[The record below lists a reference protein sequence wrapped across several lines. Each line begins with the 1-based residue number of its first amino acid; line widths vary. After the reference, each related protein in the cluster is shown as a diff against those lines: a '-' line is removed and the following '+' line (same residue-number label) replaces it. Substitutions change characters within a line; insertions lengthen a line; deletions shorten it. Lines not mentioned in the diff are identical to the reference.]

1 MSTEQGLKVTNL
13 SAGYGRV
20 PVVFDVSFTVAPGE
34 MVALVGRNGAGK
46 STSLAAVAGLRFGPG
61 GGQVTLDGEDLT
73 GAASDRIVRAGLK
86 LVPEGRRLF
95 RDMNVYENLRLGA
108 FLRRREGRRNIDADV
123 ARIYDLFPALA
134 VARSKTVGSLSGGQQ
149 QMVAVGQALMTSPRF
164 LALDEPTAGLAPTLI
179 DTLYE
184 SFLALAAEGIGL
196 LIVDQNIE
204 RVLEST
210 RRYYVVD
217 SGRVVLD
224 GPCHSGALDQVV
236 RIVLGSERQREEI
249 LDRL

>member
-1 MSTEQGLKVTNL
+1 VTNL

-20 PVVFDVSFTVAPGE
+20 PVVFDVSFSVAPGE

-46 STSLAAVAGLRFGPG
+46 TTSLAAVAGLRYGPVG
-61 GGQVTLDGEDLT
+61 GRVSLDGQDLT
-73 GAASDRIVRAGLK
+73 GASSDQIVRAGLK

-95 RDMNVYENLRLGA
+95 RDMTVYDNLRLGA
-108 FLRRREGRRNIDADV
+108 FLRRSEGRRAVDID
-123 ARIYDLFPALA
+123 IGGTYDLFPALA
-134 VARSKTVGSLSGGQQ
+134 GARDRTVSSLSGGQQ
-149 QMVAVGQALMTSPRF
+149 QMVAVAQALMTKPRF
-164 LALDEPTAGLAPTLI
+164 LALDEPTAGLAPALI
-179 DTLYE
+179 DAMYE
-184 SFLALAAEGIGL
+184 SFAALASRGIGL

-217 SGRVVLD
+217 SGRVVLE
-224 GPCHSGALDQVV
+224 GACDESSLDQVV
-236 RIVLGSERQREEI
+236 RIVLGSERQREET